1 MRVNKNIIITAFFLF
16 FALAAGLVF
25 YPLIANIKKI
35 ALEIGGQ
42 KALAAAY
49 DRRIDAAR
57 FFSEFARDE
66 KVMMDLAAGAFAD
79 AAMPL
84 DMINALES
92 AAATAGVGVE
102 FLPLAQD
109 ASFLKIEMNLSG
121 DSSGVWRFIEK
132 MENSPYLAEIESVN
146 VSLAGSPADRLSEQG
161 GVVAR
166 VLLKIYVKPKN

>member
-1 MRVNKNIIITAFFLF
+1 
-16 FALAAGLVF
+16 
-25 YPLIANIKKI
+25 
-35 ALEIGGQ
+35 
-42 KALAAAY
+42 
-49 DRRIDAAR
+49 
-57 FFSEFARDE
+57 
-66 KVMMDLAAGAFAD
+66 MDLAAGAFAD